1 MVRISFQF
9 NSGSGHHFFMKQ
21 NVLIVGGSG
30 QFGVTLLKKLSKK
43 KNIIITTRNISN
55 AKKKI
60 FEFKKIIIKKLNILN
75 KTQISDLLLKY
86 RPAIIF
92 YFAGQSSPQISFSK
106 RNETIKSNY
115 IGCKNFLEVINK
127 IKLNTKFLNASSSEI
142 FKPSKSKLNLNSKK
156 KPISPYGVS
165 KLKSFEITK
174 HYRIFKNLKTYNAII
189 FNTESIYR
197 NKNYIIPKIC
207 LAAIKAK
214 KKGLKTSFGNI
225 NVVREWNWCEEQ
237 CKYMLYFINKK
248 PQDFILSNNRP
259 YSAKQMLDY
268 AFNYFNLDFR
278 KYIETDKV
286 NFRKKDFEIR
296 CSDNKNIFKKNKINF
311 NYKIY
316 GKKLIR
322 RLLTYYLKKDFLK
335 K

>member
-1 MVRISFQF
+1 
-9 NSGSGHHFFMKQ
+9 MKQ
-21 NVLIVGGSG
+21 NVIIVGGSG
-30 QFGVTLLKKLSKK
+30 QFGVTLAKKISKN

-60 FEFKKIIIKKLNILN
+60 DSLKNIKIKKLDILN
-75 KTQISDLLLKY
+75 KIQISDLLLKY
-86 RPAIIF
+86 KPAVVF
-92 YFAGQSSPQISFSK
+92 YFAGQSSPKLSFSK
-106 RNETIKSNY
+106 RRETIMSNY
-115 IGCKNFLEVINK
+115 IGCKNFLELICK
-127 IKLNTKFLNASSSEI
+127 KKLNTKFLNASSSEI
-142 FKPSKSKLNLNSKK
+142 FKPSNLRLNLNSKK
-156 KPISPYGVS
+156 KPISPYGFS

-174 HYRIFKNLKTYNAII
+174 NYRIFNNLKTYNAII

-214 KKGLKTSFGNI
+214 ERGLKTSFGNI
-225 NVVREWNWCEEQ
+225 NVIREWNWCEEQ
-237 CKYMLYFINKK
+237 CKYMLSFLNKK

-268 AFNYFNLDFR
+268 AFSYFNLNFR
-278 KYIETDKV
+278 KYIKTDKV
-286 NFRKKDFEIR
+286 NFRKKDFKVR
-296 CSDNKNIFKKNKINF
+296 CSDNNYTFKKNKINF

-316 GKKLIR
+316 GKILIEKL
-322 RLLTYYLKKDFLK
+322 LYHYLKKDFLK